1 MSVNERLRALPSVD
15 SLLQHDISQQ
25 LTGQYGQVALRDA
38 IRARLDDIR
47 QRLLSDEDTSLDSSD
62 LMRQVAQQLQDQFQ
76 PTLRPVINAS
86 GVILHTNL
94 GRAPLSQSAQEAILA
109 MASQYNNLEYDL
121 EQGRR
126 GSRYVHAEELLCEVT
141 GAQAA
146 LVVNNNASALVLI
159 LSALAKEAGVVISR
173 GQLVEIGGG
182 FRIPDIMAQSG
193 ARLIEVGTT
202 NRTRIGDYEAAL
214 DEATSMLLRVH
225 SSNFRLLGFVES
237 AELSEMTAL
246 AHNNNNL
253 ICVDDLGSG
262 ALLDTAEYG
271 LLHEPMVQESL
282 SAGADVICFSGDKL
296 LGGPQ
301 AGIIVGR
308 ADLITRLKKHPLA
321 RALRVDKL

>member
-38 IRARLDDIR
+38 IRACLDDLR

-94 GRAPLSQSAQEAILA
+94 GRAPLSQSAQDAVLA

-246 AHNNNNL
+246 AHNNNL

-282 SAGADVICFSGDKL
+282 SAGADVVCFSGDKL

-308 ADLITRLKKHPLA
+308 ADLITRL
-321 RALRVDKL
+321 